1 VSATIRAPFA
11 TVSNR
16 LEAWRQGIASEGGSD
31 HQDQAASFVTGPA
44 RDWGMTNMAWRIV
57 LAGYVASYLVAIA
70 IERHGL
76 ANLSHRGQMTA
87 LELFLTAPFAWG
99 YVAYALQ
106 RGSIHWSSLWRSTTL
121 ERDDRP
127 VAYWL
132 AVGFVFFYGA
142 LLIVLGLN
150 R

>member
-1 VSATIRAPFA
+1 
-11 TVSNR
+11 
-16 LEAWRQGIASEGGSD
+16 
-31 HQDQAASFVTGPA
+31 
-44 RDWGMTNMAWRIV
+44 MTNTAWRIV
-57 LAGYVASYLVAIA
+57 LAAYITFYLVAIA

-76 ANLSHRGQMTA
+76 ANLSHRGPMTA

-106 RGSIHWSSLWRSTTL
+106 RGLIHWSSLWRSTTI

-132 AVGFVFFYGA
+132 AVGFVFLYGA

>member
-1 VSATIRAPFA
+1 
-11 TVSNR
+11 
-16 LEAWRQGIASEGGSD
+16 
-31 HQDQAASFVTGPA
+31 
-44 RDWGMTNMAWRIV
+44 MTNMAWRIV
-57 LAGYVASYLVAIA
+57 LAVYLAFYLVAIA

-76 ANLSHRGQMTA
+76 ANLFHRGPMTA
-87 LELFLTAPFAWG
+87 AELFLTAPFAWG
-99 YVAYALQ
+99 YAAYALQ
-106 RGSIHWSSLWRSTTL
+106 SGSIHWRFTTV

-132 AVGFVFFYGA
+132 AVAFFFLYGA

>member
-1 VSATIRAPFA
+1 LCSDLGFTLEPD
-11 TVSNR
+11 NR
-16 LEAWRQGIASEGGSD
+16 FQRS
-31 HQDQAASFVTGPA
+31 
-44 RDWGMTNMAWRIV
+44 RGMTNMAWRIV
-57 LAGYVASYLVAIA
+57 LAAYIAFYVVAIA

-76 ANLSHRGQMTA
+76 ANLSNRAPMTA
-87 LELFLTAPFAWG
+87 FELFLTAPFAWG

-106 RGSIHWSSLWRSTTL
+106 SGAIQWSAYWRLTTV

-132 AVGFVFFYGA
+132 AVAFYFFYGA
-142 LLIVLGLN
+142 VLIVLGLK

>member
-1 VSATIRAPFA
+1 
-11 TVSNR
+11 
-16 LEAWRQGIASEGGSD
+16 
-31 HQDQAASFVTGPA
+31 
-44 RDWGMTNMAWRIV
+44 MTNMAWRIV
-57 LAGYVASYLVAIA
+57 LAVYMAFYVVAIA

-76 ANLSHRGQMTA
+76 ANLSNRGPMTA

-99 YVAYALQ
+99 YAAYALQ
-106 RGSIHWSSLWRSTTL
+106 SGSIHWSILWRFTTV

-132 AVGFVFFYGA
+132 AVAFLFLYGV

>member
-1 VSATIRAPFA
+1 
-11 TVSNR
+11 
-16 LEAWRQGIASEGGSD
+16 
-31 HQDQAASFVTGPA
+31 
-44 RDWGMTNMAWRIV
+44 MTNRAWRIL
-57 LAGYVASYLVAIA
+57 LAVYIAFYVVAIA

-76 ANLSHRGQMTA
+76 ANLSHRDPMTA

-106 RGSIHWSSLWRSTTL
+106 SGSIHWSSYWRLTTV
-121 ERDDRP
+121 ERDDSP

-132 AVGFVFFYGA
+132 AVAFFFFYGA
-142 LLIVLGLN
+142 ILIVLGLK

>member
-1 VSATIRAPFA
+1 
-11 TVSNR
+11 
-16 LEAWRQGIASEGGSD
+16 
-31 HQDQAASFVTGPA
+31 
-44 RDWGMTNMAWRIV
+44 MTNRAWRIV
-57 LAGYVASYLVAIA
+57 LAGYVAFYLVAIA

-76 ANLSHRGQMTA
+76 ANLSHRGPMTA
-87 LELFLTAPFAWG
+87 AELFLTAPLAWG

-106 RGSIHWSSLWRSTTL
+106 SGSIHWSRFWRLTTV

-132 AVGFVFFYGA
+132 AVAFFFLYGV

>member
-1 VSATIRAPFA
+1 
-11 TVSNR
+11 
-16 LEAWRQGIASEGGSD
+16 
-31 HQDQAASFVTGPA
+31 
-44 RDWGMTNMAWRIV
+44 MTNMAWRIV
-57 LAGYVASYLVAIA
+57 LAVYIAFYLMAIA

-76 ANLSHRGQMTA
+76 ENLSHRGPMTA
-87 LELFLTAPFAWG
+87 AELFLTAPFAWG

-106 RGSIHWSSLWRSTTL
+106 RGSIHWRFTTF

-132 AVGFVFFYGA
+132 AVAFVFSYGV
-142 LLIVLGLN
+142 LLIALGLN

>member
-1 VSATIRAPFA
+1 
-11 TVSNR
+11 
-16 LEAWRQGIASEGGSD
+16 
-31 HQDQAASFVTGPA
+31 
-44 RDWGMTNMAWRIV
+44 MTNMAWRIV
-57 LAGYVASYLVAIA
+57 LAAYVAFYLVAIA

-76 ANLSHRGQMTA
+76 ANLSHRGPMTV
-87 LELFLTAPFAWG
+87 LELFLTAPIAWG

-106 RGSIHWSSLWRSTTL
+106 SGSIHWSAYWRFTVV

-132 AVGFVFFYGA
+132 AVAFFFLYGA
-142 LLIVLGLN
+142 FLIVLGVH

>member
-1 VSATIRAPFA
+1 
-11 TVSNR
+11 
-16 LEAWRQGIASEGGSD
+16 
-31 HQDQAASFVTGPA
+31 
-44 RDWGMTNMAWRIV
+44 MTNRAWRIV
-57 LAGYVASYLVAIA
+57 LAVYIAFYVMAIA

-76 ANLSHRGQMTA
+76 ANLSNRAPMTA
-87 LELFLTAPFAWG
+87 LELFLTVPLAWG

-106 RGSIHWSSLWRSTTL
+106 SRSIQWSAYWRITTV

-132 AVGFVFFYGA
+132 AVAFFFSYGA
-142 LLIVLGLN
+142 FLIVLGLK

>member
-1 VSATIRAPFA
+1 MTI
-11 TVSNR
+11 
-16 LEAWRQGIASEGGSD
+16 
-31 HQDQAASFVTGPA
+31 
-44 RDWGMTNMAWRIV
+44 MAWRIV
-57 LAGYVASYLVAIA
+57 LGVYMAFYVLAIA

-76 ANLSHRGQMTA
+76 ANLSHRGPMTA

-99 YVAYALQ
+99 YVTYALQ
-106 RGSIHWSSLWRSTTL
+106 RGSIHWSSLWRSTTI

-132 AVGFVFFYGA
+132 AVAFVFFYGA